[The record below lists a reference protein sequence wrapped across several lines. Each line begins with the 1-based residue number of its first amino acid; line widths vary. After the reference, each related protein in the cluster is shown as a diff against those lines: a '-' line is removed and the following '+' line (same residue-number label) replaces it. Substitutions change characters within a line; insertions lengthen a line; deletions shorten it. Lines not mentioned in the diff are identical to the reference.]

1 MCFRKKK
8 VAEKNEPVVKQADAK
23 PKEVKEIY
31 HISQNKDDKSEHF
44 KKWRVRKEGSDKTIK
59 FFDTQKEAID
69 YANSLC
75 KNNDASI
82 KIHKVD
88 GKIRK

>member
-1 MCFRKKK
+1 MCFKKK
-8 VAEKNEPVVKQADAK
+8 AKPAKKISTKPASK
-23 PKEVKEIY
+23 PKEVRDIY
-31 HISQNKDDKSEHF
+31 HISQNKDDKSDSY
-44 KKWRVRKEGSDKTIK
+44 KKWRVRKEGSDKTIRY
-59 FFDTQKEAID
+59 FDTQKEAID
-69 YANSLC
+69 FANSLS